1 MAFKVQDF
9 IKETSS
15 TSGTGD
21 LACGGAVTNY
31 SSFASYLSNN
41 DTTIY
46 AASLGTQWET
56 GIGTYNSGTNAIAR
70 TTILTSST
78 GTIVSFSGGIK
89 TLICGFASQLYA
101 NVQVSDGTATSGT
114 KTLDASLYSHKLTVG
129 GAFTFAVSNWGPT
142 GTLSEIEIELVNGA
156 SSTITWPTVNWV
168 KGDGTV
174 STTFSTMSVTLATSG
189 TNTVML
195 WTTNGGT
202 TVYGKAG

>member
-31 SSFASYLSNN
+31 SSFASYLANN

-46 AASLGTQWET
+46 AVSLGTQWET
-56 GIGTYNSGTNAIAR
+56 GIGTYNSGTNALAR
-70 TTILTSST
+70 TTILTSSS

-129 GAFTFAVSNWGPT
+129 GAFTLAVSNWGPT

-168 KGDGTV
+168 KGDGTI

-195 WTTNGGT
+195 WTTSGGT
-202 TVYGKAG
+202 TVYGRAG